1 MTKWILSAVLAG
13 LTAALPA
20 ATLEII
26 GENFGAMVYGHRH
39 GKDRV
44 LEMTDSADI
53 TGRAK
58 RSADFSLLASDREG
72 NREVALT
79 LKLVRPDG
87 SIVRFDGIPPLK
99 LKKDQMLTRC
109 FRLTL
114 DDTDLAA
121 LEAHRDNWNLAVLR
135 IEATFTDPEGNP
147 LPALNDIAAVG
158 FDRGGKPEF
167 PDAKIVPHNGVP
179 TLAINGVYHPGIF
192 GYVGW
197 NWLTARKSVRDFAAS
212 GFHLYEIVF
221 QPWTLWKNGRLNVD
235 DLERR
240 LNSQIVSI
248 AAQDPDALIFL
259 RYWLYV
265 PRDWSK
271 FYPDEVIRYDDGSS
285 EIPLLGGPWA
295 HASYASPVWR
305 AQYREMLRGL
315 IARLKKSPYAD
326 RIFMVRVG
334 YGNCGEWNSFGYH
347 NNKFPGY
354 SPHMRAA
361 YREWL
366 KKRYGSLDAL
376 NRSRKSTY
384 GDWDSVEVPS
394 RAERLAGTGSLLRS
408 PESNCADF
416 YRFFSDYTVELI
428 ADFGKTVKD
437 ASDGKLLY
445 GVFYGYFL
453 HHLTGT
459 PYHSLDS
466 GHYAMGKLLRQPE
479 VDTVCSPYNYH
490 RRERTIS
497 IGMPLES
504 IKLHGKLFLA
514 EMDLPTHLA
523 DPAKYHGTAGE
534 HFKYDAAEAK
544 TLTLYRRDYGRVLTW
559 GVGGYWYD
567 FAHHWYEFDAFRK
580 FAHTSARIGREAAA
594 GADLRSTAEVAVI
607 LDEESI
613 FSLSPDSGKWAS
625 ELRETLGCTLESV
638 GVPIDFWLASDLDA
652 AVKRGY
658 KLLIF
663 ADWFRPAPELEK
675 SLAGYNGK
683 VLVLAP
689 GNTPEHGISAP
700 TNLSAAEVRAV
711 MEKAG
716 VHRYCEADD
725 LLVYANASY
734 LGVWRPLGSK
744 TAVTVTLP
752 HPAALTDA
760 ESGAAVP
767 TDGRSFKLPP
777 AEQPDFRLFRIKS
790 GL

>member
-1 MTKWILSAVLAG
+1 MMLAG

-20 ATLEII
+20 ATLEIA
-26 GENFGAMVYGHRH
+26 GESFGPMVYGHRH

-44 LEMTDSADI
+44 LEMTDSSDI
-53 TGRAK
+53 TGRTK

-72 NREVALT
+72 DREVAVT

-87 SIVRFDGIPPLK
+87 SEVRFDGIPPLR
-99 LKKDQMLTRC
+99 LKKDQMLTR
-109 FRLTL
+109 RLRLKL
-114 DDTDLAA
+114 DDADLAA
-121 LEAHRDNWNLAVLR
+121 LDTHRDNWNLAVLR
-135 IEATFTDPEGNP
+135 IEAAFSDPQRNP
-147 LPALNDIAAVG
+147 LPALNDVAAVG
-158 FDRGGKPEF
+158 FDRGGKPGF

-179 TLAINGVYHPGIF
+179 TLSINGAFHPGIF

-197 NWLTARKSVRDFAAS
+197 NWLTARQSIRDFSSA

-221 QPWTLWKNGRLNVD
+221 QPWTLWKEGRLDVD

-271 FYPDEVIRYDDGSS
+271 FYPNEVIRYDDGTS

-305 AQYREMLRGL
+305 AQYKEMLRGL
-315 IARLKKSPYAD
+315 VERLKKSPYAD
-326 RIFMVRVG
+326 RIFMIRAG
-334 YGNCGEWNSFGYH
+334 YGNCGEWNNFGYH
-347 NNKFPGY
+347 HSKFPGY
-354 SPHMRAA
+354 SPQMRAA

-376 NRSRKSTY
+376 NRNWKSAY

-394 RAERLAGTGSLLRS
+394 RAERLAGEGSLLRDPADS
-408 PESNCADF
+408 GNYSDF

-453 HHLTGT
+453 HHLTGA

-466 GHYAMGKLLRQPE
+466 GHYAMAKLLRQPE

-490 RRERTIS
+490 RRERAIS

-534 HFKYDAAEAK
+534 QFNYDAAEAK

-567 FAHHWYEFDAFRK
+567 FAHNWYEFDAFRK
-580 FAHTSARIGREAAA
+580 FAASSARIGREAAA

-607 LDEESI
+607 LDEESV
-613 FSLSPDSGKWAS
+613 FSLSPHSAEWAQ
-625 ELRETLGCTLESV
+625 ELRETLGYTLESV
-638 GVPIDFWLASDLDA
+638 GAPIDFWLGSDLDA

-663 ADWFRPAPELEK
+663 ADWFRPAPKPAEYRGE
-675 SLAGYNGK
+675 
-683 VLVLAP
+683 VLLLGP
-689 GNTPEHGISAP
+689 GNAP
-700 TNLSAAEVRAV
+700 TGLSAARARAA
-711 MEKAG
+711 MKKAG
-716 VHRYCEADD
+716 VHLYSEADD

-734 LGVWRPLGSK
+734 LGIWRPFGSGS
-744 TAVTVTLP
+744 AVTVTLP
-752 HPAALTDA
+752 RQAELTDA

-767 TDGRSFKLPP
+767 TNGRSFELPP
-777 AEQPDFRLFRIKS
+777 AKQADFRLFRIKS